1 MEYYRVQIEEIAKKI
16 CQDMHLALYDIDEKM
31 SGKGRIIIVYLTKI
45 GGILLDECAAFSRA
59 LGNELETFD
68 LIPERYYLEVSSP
81 GLERPLKLKSH
92 YVSAIT
98 EKVAVQWTDGEER
111 KSTLGTLTEVNQDS
125 ICLDDRGETV
135 EIALKAIT
143 RAKTVFLDIPKGREQ
158 E

>member
-16 CQDMHLALYDIDEKM
+16 CQDMHLAIYDIDEKM
-31 SGKGRIIIVYLTKI
+31 SGKGRIITVYLTKI
-45 GGILLDECAAFSRA
+45 GGVLLDECAAFSRA

-81 GLERPLKLKSH
+81 GIERPLKLKSH

-98 EKVAVQWTDGEER
+98 EKVAVQWHDGEEK

-125 ICLDDRGETV
+125 IMLDDRGVAV
-135 EIALKAIT
+135 EIAFKAIT
-143 RAKTVFLDIPKGREQ
+143 RAKTVFLDIPKGRD
-158 E
+158 